1 MVIWVTGGII
11 ERFQVLPFYRFR
23 KKGSRFSRE
32 KNELDNI
39 LEYRYEKKKKFAV
52 EKAVDILVNHTTPFR
67 AFLPSTVICFI
78 QILNNRSIPLHRYIH
93 QRSTWTLSP
102 YFSLLEKV
110 IFGGERHHN
119 TTFFN
124 PFSLSLSILPRGG
137 VVSYLAATVREDWS
151 RKRDSSPRRTRI
163 PNQNNNRIKH
173 TQQLDQSFLCFKKYL
188 DIWWLHNHTYRN
200 RSTWLLKRFLY
211 QEISKK
217 KNFWRFGRLYRQ

>member
-124 PFSLSLSILPRGG
+124 PFSLYISPYFHA
-137 VVSYLAATVREDWS
+137 VVSWAIWLPLWERIEAANETRHREERES
-151 RKRDSSPRRTRI
+151 QTRT
-163 PNQNNNRIKH
+163 
-173 TQQLDQSFLCFKKYL
+173 T
-188 DIWWLHNHTYRN
+188 TA
-200 RSTWLLKRFLY
+200 
-211 QEISKK
+211 
-217 KNFWRFGRLYRQ
+217 